1 MKNRSHSTEF
11 ILLGL
16 SDRLEHQKLLFI
28 FFLFTYMITVLA
40 DATILILIKIDPQL
54 HSPMFTFL
62 SHFSF
67 VDICVLTI
75 TVPKLLADLM
85 SDRKSISFSACIIQ
99 LYFFLCIGNMEFFL
113 LASMAYDRFVAI
125 CRPLHYTSM
134 VNKRV
139 CLKLVASSWV
149 ITSVHALLHTLM
161 TSQLSFCGSN
171 QIHHFFC
178 DLPPLLKLSCSN
190 TSTNE
195 LVIFTEGGLMLLG
208 PFLFIIASYVGIIS
222 AILKIR
228 SMEGRSKAFSTCSSH
243 FTLVALFY
251 GSVFFMYFRPST
263 SFTLDYDRVVSV
275 IYTILIPMANPFI
288 YSLRNKDIK
297 RAFQKV
303 IGRMNMSCRMSCRM

>member
-1 MKNRSHSTEF
+1 MKNRSNSTEF

-16 SDRLEHQKLLFI
+16 SDHAEHQQLLFV

-40 DATILILIKIDPQL
+40 DATILILVKMDPQL
-54 HSPMFTFL
+54 HSPMFTLL

-85 SDRKSISFSACIIQ
+85 SDRKSISFSACFIQ
-99 LYFFLCIGNMEFFL
+99 LYFFLCIGNMESFL
-113 LASMAYDRFVAI
+113 LASMAYDRYVAI

-134 VNKRV
+134 INKRV
-139 CLKLVASSWV
+139 CVKLVAASWM

-195 LVIFTEGGLMLLG
+195 LVVFTEGGLMVLG

-243 FTLVALFY
+243 FTLVTLFY
-251 GSVFFMYFRPST
+251 GSVFFMYLRPST

-303 IGRMNMSCRMSCRM
+303 IGRMNISCRM